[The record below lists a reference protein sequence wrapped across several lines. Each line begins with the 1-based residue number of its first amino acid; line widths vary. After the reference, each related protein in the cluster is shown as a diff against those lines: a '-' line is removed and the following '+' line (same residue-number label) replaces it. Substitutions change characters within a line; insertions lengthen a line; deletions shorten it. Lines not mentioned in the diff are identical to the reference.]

1 MAEISGFVCG
11 LVMYTHRN
19 LRLGGM
25 GEKWRGS
32 VGSSAEGR
40 RTQKER
46 TCRTYHSTGLASA
59 PPTPSQHSPEV
70 ILAHREQAVV
80 VVEITLPSS
89 KGPERPWDN
98 AALCV
103 DICVGRPFHYQS
115 IVLAECG
122 WSRPSCANQQPWM
135 VAARGEE
142 SFSSPGC
149 CDWLQPELQLDE
161 TCVLDVLGNRGK
173 SWRNGTG

>member
-115 IVLAECG
+115 NLLLPKHRLGRVWVVTPVMRQSATVDGGCQRRRIL
-122 WSRPSCANQQPWM
+122 QQPRM
-135 VAARGEE
+135 
-142 SFSSPGC
+142 
-149 CDWLQPELQLDE
+149 L
-161 TCVLDVLGNRGK
+161 
-173 SWRNGTG
+173 